1 MMRKNRHQFDPL
13 QQYLPLLARGRQ
25 GEARRTRR
33 RVRRK
38 GMVLFIVVIFVTML
52 SLAGLSYVAVMS
64 TENKAVRLRGD
75 ELQVEMAVGSGIEM
89 MRAHLLQKAKPSDS
103 TRLVGDS
110 SAGQSQFR
118 GAVVMDDD
126 MGRKTRF
133 SVVSPKVENDQ
144 VTGIRF
150 GVTNESARL
159 NLAVLPL
166 WEERQPGAGRAAL
179 MSLPNM
185 TQSIADAILDWID
198 RDTAPR
204 QFGAEASYYSGLG
217 VPYGPRNAEPTSLEE
232 LLLVRDV
239 TREMLFGADE
249 NLNYQVDP
257 GEQAGKSSGVLT
269 QAGASAVP
277 WSMLLTVFSAEKN
290 LTPEGQPKID
300 LNERNLTTLY
310 TKLQKVVDEDLA
322 RYVILFRQFRQ
333 ITPGAATSKPVSLQK
348 VEPDLNGRARF
359 RFSSVLD
366 LLGTSIEIRANDE
379 ARTRRIVRSPLKAS
393 RQVYHE
399 TLPAL
404 LDYVCVG
411 SDPVIRG
418 RINVLEAPEEVL
430 LAVPGMT
437 EGVARR
443 ITTQRQAASA
453 GDDDARRHPTW
464 LLADGLVELEQM
476 KKLLPYVTCGG
487 DVYRGQVVGFF
498 DQQGPVSRA
507 EVVIDATSAPAR
519 QVYYKDL
526 RLLGRGFAID
536 ALRGT
541 TAGAPEPLEAPKPLE
556 AAEWP

>member
-1 MMRKNRHQFDPL
+1 MMRKASHQFDRL
-13 QQYLPLLARGRQ
+13 WQHLPLLAQGRQ
-25 GEARRTRR
+25 EEARRRR
-33 RVRRK
+33 QRARPK

-103 TRLVGDS
+103 TRLVENP
-110 SAGQSQFR
+110 SAGQNQFR
-118 GAVVMDDD
+118 GVVVMDDE

-144 VTGIRF
+144 VTGIQF

-159 NLAVLPL
+159 NLAVLPQ

-179 MSLPNM
+179 MALPNM

-198 RDTAPR
+198 RDTSPR

-290 LTPEGQPKID
+290 LNPKGQPKID
-300 LNERNLTTLY
+300 LNERNLTALHQ
-310 TKLQKVVDEDLA
+310 KLQKVVDEDLA
-322 RYVILFRQFRQ
+322 RYIILYRQFRQ
-333 ITPGAATSKPVSLQK
+333 IAPGATTSKPVSLKK
-348 VEPDLNGRARF
+348 VEPDLSGRARF
-359 RFSSVLD
+359 RFNSVLD
-366 LLGTSIEIRANDE
+366 LLGTTVEIRANDK
-379 ARTRRIVRSPLKAS
+379 ARTRRTVRSPLKAS
-393 RQVYHE
+393 RRVYRE
-399 TLPAL
+399 TLPTL

-411 SDPVIRG
+411 SDPVVRG

-430 LAVPGMT
+430 LAVPGIT
-437 EGVARR
+437 EGLARR
-443 ITTQRQAASA
+443 IKTQRQAASA
-453 GDDDARRHPTW
+453 GDEARRHPTW
-464 LLADGLVELEQM
+464 LLADGLVDLEHM

-498 DQQGPVSRA
+498 DEQGPVSRA

-541 TAGAPEPLEAPKPLE
+541 TAGTPEPLEAPKPLE